1 MCANDNSSVD
11 TIFALATSLQPAP
24 VALVRVS
31 GAACVRMAGEL
42 LGVDFRADA
51 VDALISTRLGRTPCR
66 AWFMPAPRTLTGEPT
81 IEIRVPGNPRLVAA
95 VEARLSDLGARRA
108 EPGEFTRRALE
119 AGKLDLSRA
128 EAVAAL
134 INSQSEA
141 ERRQALADL
150 SGASAR
156 ELAAL
161 TERFRVLSAGYEVA
175 FDFSEDEPE
184 AAPLERLGAEF
195 AALARELEA
204 FCVRAPHRPLRE
216 RPVVA
221 LFGPP
226 NAGKSSLFNAL
237 LGKRRSLVSELPGTT
252 RDPVRAPF
260 SVAGFECELR
270 DLSGVGAD
278 DADAGRF
285 AETARGEALGA
296 DVLLLLCAPRQ
307 ASELKREFEALLA
320 RDADLAS
327 RVIWVNTMTDR
338 TNAHDPAGSSC
349 ALETVS
355 VSALTGSGL
364 DALSAAIA
372 ARLAAA
378 AGGAATSL
386 LRVRAAEALRAV
398 QEVKSEA
405 PPEALAGAVRRALTL
420 LDEAL
425 LASAPGEVLDLIF
438 SRFCI
443 GK

>member
-1 MCANDNSSVD
+1 MF
-11 TIFALATSLQPAP
+11 T
-24 VALVRVS
+24 
-31 GAACVRMAGEL
+31 
-42 LGVDFRADA
+42 
-51 VDALISTRLGRTPCR
+51 
-66 AWFMPAPRTLTGEPT
+66 APRSLTAEPM
-81 IEIRVPGNPRLVAA
+81 IELRFPGNSRLVASL
-95 VEARLSDLGARRA
+95 EARLDALGVRRA

-119 AGKLDLSRA
+119 AGKLDLARA

-134 INSQSEA
+134 INAQSEA

-156 ELAAL
+156 TLAVL
-161 TERFRVLSAGYEVA
+161 SERFRGLSAGYEVA

-195 AALARELEA
+195 AALATELES
-204 FCVRAPHRPLRE
+204 FCARAPHRPSRE

-237 LGKRRSLVSELPGTT
+237 LGKRRSLVNELPGTT
-252 RDPVRAPF
+252 RDPVRATL
-260 SVAGFECELR
+260 SLAGFECELR
-270 DLSGVGAD
+270 DLSGVGAE

-285 AETARGEALGA
+285 AETARSEALGA
-296 DVLLLLCAPRQ
+296 DVLLLLCAPSQ
-307 ASELKREFEALLA
+307 SNDLKREFEALLA
-320 RDADLAS
+320 RDSDLAS
-327 RVIWVNTMTDR
+327 RAIWINTMADR
-338 TNAHDPAGSSC
+338 TDAPDPAGSSH

-364 DALSAAIA
+364 DALSGAIA
-372 ARLAAA
+372 ARLSAA
-378 AGGAATSL
+378 AGGAATPR
-386 LRVRAAEALRAV
+386 LRVRAAEALRTV